1 MFVLYLDF
9 VYLNLVYMK
18 HYHPEVGHSIDQ
30 SPSVFIAL
38 PIIQT
43 KKLKKKC
50 CKKFKKGNRCK
61 KCPGQRVDK

>member
-1 MFVLYLDF
+1 
-9 VYLNLVYMK
+9 MK
-18 HYHPEVGHSIDQ
+18 HHNPESGYSIDQ
-30 SPSVFIAL
+30 SASLFIAL